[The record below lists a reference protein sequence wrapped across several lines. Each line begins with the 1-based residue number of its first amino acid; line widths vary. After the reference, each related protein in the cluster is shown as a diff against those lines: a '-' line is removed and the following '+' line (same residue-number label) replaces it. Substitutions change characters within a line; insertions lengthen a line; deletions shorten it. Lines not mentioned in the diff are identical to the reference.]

1 MRPVNLGSLF
11 KRRSK
16 DVAKQRLMLVL
27 SYERQGLPTN
37 IVERLKEDLISLFS
51 KYPQFDAAGIEVLL
65 KKEEDKKEELWISI
79 PIKGS

>member
-1 MRPVNLGSLF
+1 VNLGFLL
-11 KRRSK
+11 RRKSK

-37 IVERLKEDLISLFS
+37 VVERLKEDLISLFS

-65 KKEEDKKEELWISI
+65 KKEDKKEELWISI